1 MNKSNEQNPP
11 SFLTSVLLMV
21 LFIDLLQP
29 EVRSHRNSGDAKD
42 NLYEFPASFHLL
54 KNKEIIFDFL

>member
-11 SFLTSVLLMV
+11 FLTSVLLTV

-29 EVRSHRNSGDAKD
+29 EVRSNGNSGDVKD
-42 NLYEFPASFHLL
+42 NLYEYPASFHLY
-54 KNKEIIFDFL
+54 KK